1 MIALLA
7 LLAATPAV
15 GTAGALRLPVPIVR
29 QRPERCGPAALAMVL
44 GRYGADSAAAV
55 REAERAYDPVL
66 RGALIT
72 DLAACARRA
81 GFGARIASPG
91 VDSLVTLLE
100 AGVPPILLV
109 ARGLGPIAR
118 GHYLVVVGSD
128 AGRARFVVHDGGA
141 TPRDVSARALDRAWS
156 ASGGQAL
163 IVWRAAP

>member
-7 LLAATPAV
+7 LLAALPAAGTP
-15 GTAGALRLPVPIVR
+15 GALRLPVPIVR

-44 GRYGADSAAAV
+44 GRYGADSIAV
-55 REAERAYDPVL
+55 GEADRAYDPVL

-81 GFGARIASPG
+81 GFAARIASPG
-91 VDSLVTLLE
+91 VDSLATLLQ

-109 ARGLGPIAR
+109 AHGIGPIAR
-118 GHYLVVVGSD
+118 GHYLVVVGCD
-128 AGRARFVVHDGGA
+128 AKRGRFVVHDGGA
-141 TPRDVSARALDRAWS
+141 TPRDVSARSLARAWS

-163 IVWRAAP
+163 IVWREPS